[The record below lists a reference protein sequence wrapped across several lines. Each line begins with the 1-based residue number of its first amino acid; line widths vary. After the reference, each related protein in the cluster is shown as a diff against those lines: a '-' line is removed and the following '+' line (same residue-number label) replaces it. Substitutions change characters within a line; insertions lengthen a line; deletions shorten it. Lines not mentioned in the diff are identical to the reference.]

1 MPSKEFIQYTASGYH
16 QHVEKVK
23 ALWPAAKR
31 ALAPGKSTA
40 EAQRTRR
47 RLKLK
52 NVLPKRSR
60 AIPQSLNPSIPQS
73 LSPSIPQSLNPS
85 CYSYHLYAAADP
97 VRRQVN
103 PAAVAA
109 GLDLLFEHLFAED
122 LEFNLT
128 AGGSRLVP
136 RRRIGIGRLHH
147 GSFHFGFKLILT
159 KYIIAVL

>member
-31 ALAPGKSTA
+31 APAPGKSTA

-60 AIPQSLNPSIPQS
+60 DNPSIPQSLNPS
-73 LSPSIPQSLNPS
+73 NPS

-122 LEFNLT
+122 LEFNLA